1 MMELWQALK
10 RHTKSGKY
18 PFHMPGHKGGRLGIF
33 SDMMRQDI
41 TEIEGF
47 DNLHKPEGILL
58 NAQKRC
64 AGVFGAE
71 ESFFLI
77 NGSTSG
83 ILAAMMSC
91 CNENQEILIA
101 RNCHRSV
108 YSGLI
113 FSGAKP
119 IYILPEML
127 KGKEL
132 FGSITIEQVKKTI
145 EKYPNA
151 KALLLTSPTYEGITS
166 DIENIAHFLHQ
177 KNMVLIVDE
186 AHGSHMKFH
195 DFFPKTA
202 LQQGADIVI
211 QSLHKTLPSP
221 TQTALLHIQGKR
233 ADRKKVKQALSMV
246 QSSSPSYLF
255 LAAMDACCG
264 WLQKQGKKEFESYV
278 KKLQWFYKR
287 ASNLENIVVLQ
298 KAGFDRDRGKI
309 VLQLP
314 KENITGIQLND
325 LLRRNFAIEMEMGS
339 LSYSIAMTSPADT
352 KEGFCRLVEAIE
364 KIDKQLSKT
373 KKHIFSKIEEGDCP
387 PIIKTTPR
395 RAYFAQKKEIL
406 FLESENH
413 VCGEFII
420 PYPPGAPILAPGEV
434 ITKEKIQK
442 SILLQKA
449 GVSFVGCQDTALK
462 NITVLA
468 ESE

>member
-132 FGSITIEQVKKTI
+132 FGSITIEQVKK
-145 EKYPNA
+145 
-151 KALLLTSPTYEGITS
+151 L
-166 DIENIAHFLHQ
+166 
-177 KNMVLIVDE
+177 
-186 AHGSHMKFH
+186 
-195 DFFPKTA
+195 
-202 LQQGADIVI
+202 
-211 QSLHKTLPSP
+211 
-221 TQTALLHIQGKR
+221 
-233 ADRKKVKQALSMV
+233 
-246 QSSSPSYLF
+246 
-255 LAAMDACCG
+255 
-264 WLQKQGKKEFESYV
+264 
-278 KKLQWFYKR
+278 
-287 ASNLENIVVLQ
+287 
-298 KAGFDRDRGKI
+298 
-309 VLQLP
+309 
-314 KENITGIQLND
+314 
-325 LLRRNFAIEMEMGS
+325 
-339 LSYSIAMTSPADT
+339 
-352 KEGFCRLVEAIE
+352 
-364 KIDKQLSKT
+364 
-373 KKHIFSKIEEGDCP
+373 
-387 PIIKTTPR
+387 
-395 RAYFAQKKEIL
+395 
-406 FLESENH
+406 
-413 VCGEFII
+413 
-420 PYPPGAPILAPGEV
+420 
-434 ITKEKIQK
+434 
-442 SILLQKA
+442 
-449 GVSFVGCQDTALK
+449 
-462 NITVLA
+462 
-468 ESE
+468 